1 VLRLLGDTTLDA
13 RAALMRLLGWAWD
26 GRPVISVHG
35 DRELLGAVE
44 GLAAVLLPLV
54 ESGAAAVQLA
64 APGRLRG
71 EEEFAAALEAALGGR
86 CRRLPAEAQLEDQ
99 VAVLRCSAAFLGPEG
114 FGLQLARAL
123 RLRSAALPL
132 AEPGAAVLRLLD
144 PETPRPAPPR
154 EAIARLD
161 GYLDRLA
168 GLALVAAARRA
179 TAGPGAAPGTLPEAH
194 RALGRRLFA
203 ERRAF
208 QEALDGEVRRLEAE
222 LRTARDES
230 DRLRAELGAALAA
243 NEAIVGSRTWR
254 YSQPVRDTLARVRER
269 RR

>member
-1 VLRLLGDTTLDA
+1 A
-13 RAALMRLLGWAWD
+13 RAGLMRLLGWAWD
-26 GRPVISVHG
+26 GRAVISVHG
-35 DRELLGAVE
+35 DRELLGEV
-44 GLAAVLLPLV
+44 GVLAAALLPLV

-64 APGRLRG
+64 APGRLGG

-114 FGLQLARAL
+114 FGLQVARAL

-144 PETPRPAPPR
+144 PQTPRPAPPR

-179 TAGPGAAPGTLPEAH
+179 AAGPGVAATLPEAH
-194 RALGRRLFA
+194 RALGLRLFA
-203 ERRAF
+203 ERRAL

-222 LRTARDES
+222 LGAARAES
-230 DRLRAELGAALAA
+230 DRLRAELGASRAA
-243 NEAIVGSRTWR
+243 NDAIVGSRTWR